1 LVGKTKFSTN
11 QRLALLR
18 KTGKN
23 KWLLTLNPP
32 PNKQKVFKNQDSTIK
47 NQQPRTNNQP
57 MTAHL
62 LTIGDEIL
70 IGQIVDTNSAWM
82 GRELTLRGIRVTG
95 KSSVADTREAIIN
108 GIEYASTLA
117 DVVIMTGG
125 LGPTK
130 DDVTKVTLAEIFDS
144 QMVFHQETYDRI
156 VAYFNRVGRPVSPAM
171 IGQATLPDKATLMLN
186 KVGQAPGMWFERDDK
201 VFVSLPGVPFEMEYL
216 MTNEVIPRLLARFP
230 IHPIAHRTL
239 LTAGEGESNI
249 ALRIKTFE
257 DALPPHIKL
266 AYLPA
271 LGQVRLR
278 LTGTW
283 QGEVKADSEILLNQ
297 ELDAKAAE
305 LETIIP
311 DLIFGKEEET
321 LPQSVGKILL
331 KQGKQFGTAESCTGG
346 YVAHLI
352 TTVPGSS
359 AYFPGTVVTYSYEM
373 KTKLL
378 GVNPETL
385 TRFGAVSD
393 ETVREMAQG
402 ALDTLGVDVAL
413 AISGIA
419 GPDGGT
425 PDKPVGTVWM
435 AVSDRSRTVTQ
446 KHIFGRD
453 RLKNIQLT
461 GTYALNLVRK
471 FLLGE
476 V

>member
-1 LVGKTKFSTN
+1 MN
-11 QRLALLR
+11 
-18 KTGKN
+18 
-23 KWLLTLNPP
+23 
-32 PNKQKVFKNQDSTIK
+32 I
-47 NQQPRTNNQP
+47 
-57 MTAHL
+57 HL

-82 GRELTLRGIRVTG
+82 SRELTLRGMRVTG
-95 KSSVADTREAIIN
+95 NSSVADTREAIIAGVEHAARN
-108 GIEYASTLA
+108 A
-117 DVVIMTGG
+117 DAVIMTGG

-130 DDVTKVTLAEIFDS
+130 DDVTKTTLAEMFDA

-156 VAYFNRVGRPVSPAM
+156 VAYFNKIGRPVSPAM
-171 IGQATLPDKATLMLN
+171 VGQATLPDKATLLVN
-186 KVGQAPGMWFERDDK
+186 KVGQAPGMWFERDGK
-201 VFVSLPGVPFEMEYL
+201 VFISLPGVPFEMEYL
-216 MTNEVIPRLLARFP
+216 MTCEVMPRLLERFP
-230 IHPIAHRTL
+230 THPIAHRTL

-249 ALRIKTFE
+249 ARRIEAFE

-278 LTGTW
+278 LTGVW
-283 QGEVKADSEILLNQ
+283 NGAVKTDSVMRLNT
-297 ELDAKAAE
+297 ELDAKIAE
-305 LETIIP
+305 LEAIIP
-311 DLIFGKEEET
+311 DLVYGREEET
-321 LPQSVGKILL
+321 LQQVVGKILL
-331 KQGKQFGTAESCTGG
+331 AQGRQFGTAESCTGG

-359 AYFPGTVVTYSYEM
+359 AYFPGSVVTYSYEI

-378 GVNPETL
+378 GVRPETL
-385 TRFGAVSD
+385 TRFGAVSE
-393 ETVREMAQG
+393 ETVREMARG
-402 ALDTLGVDVAL
+402 ALDALGVDVAL

-435 AVSDRSRTVTQ
+435 AVSDRERMVVQ
-446 KHIFGRD
+446 KHLFGRD

-471 FLLGE
+471 FLVGE